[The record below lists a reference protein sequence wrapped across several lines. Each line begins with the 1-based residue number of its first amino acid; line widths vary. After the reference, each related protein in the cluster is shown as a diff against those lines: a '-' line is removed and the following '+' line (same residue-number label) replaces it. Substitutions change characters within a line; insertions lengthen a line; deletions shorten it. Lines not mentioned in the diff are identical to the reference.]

1 MVQHPDTGEVSTMS
15 LTTKEK
21 TCSRCKKT
29 KSINEFYVS
38 SRRKDGLDYWCKTC
52 RKKYQL
58 TERGKESHKKALK
71 KYRQSKKGKIMA
83 KRAGKKYREPEERKI
98 AHKEYNREW
107 YRRKGRDYSLRFNY
121 GITLKQYEEMLKQQ
135 NEVCAVC
142 SEVNLNGKLLCVDH
156 NHKTGKVRGLLCD
169 SCNHVLGMGK
179 ENVDRL
185 AKAILYL
192 KKHN

>member
-1 MVQHPDTGEVSTMS
+1 MMLLMV
-15 LTTKEK
+15 KEK

-29 KSINEFYVS
+29 QPVSEFFASYRS
-38 SRRKDGLDYWCKTC
+38 KDGFGYWCKTC
-52 RKKYQL
+52 KREYQR
-58 TERGKESHKKALK
+58 TGKGKEDHDKANRKYRKTKEEKKA
-71 KYRQSKKGKIMA
+71 
-83 KRAGKKYREPEERKI
+83 

-107 YRRKGRDYSLRFNY
+107 YKRKGRDYSLRFNY
-121 GITLKQYEEMLKQQ
+121 GITLKQYDEMLKQQ
-135 NEVCAVC
+135 NEVCVIC

-156 NHKTGKVRGLLCD
+156 DHKTGKVRGLLCD

-192 KKHN
+192 EKHKTI